1 MSTTVE
7 KHAFQAEVNEV
18 LSIVVNSLYSHR
30 EVFLREL
37 ISNASDAI
45 DHLNLKA
52 LSEPQLLGDDK
63 ELRIELLADKGKNT
77 LTIRDNGIGMSRDD
91 LISHL
96 GTIARSGTRKLVQSL
111 SAEQKKDVAM
121 IGQFGVGFYS
131 AFLVADSVTV
141 VSRQA
146 GSDEAWIWESQAKG
160 DFEVRKGERSNRG
173 TDIVLHLKDDAS
185 TSGRCA
191 RSCASTATTC
201 AGRSACRS
209 SATTRAARRP
219 TGRR

>member
-63 ELRIELLADKGKNT
+63 ELRIELLA
-77 LTIRDNGIGMSRDD
+77 
-91 LISHL
+91 
-96 GTIARSGTRKLVQSL
+96 
-111 SAEQKKDVAM
+111 
-121 IGQFGVGFYS
+121 
-131 AFLVADSVTV
+131 
-141 VSRQA
+141 
-146 GSDEAWIWESQAKG
+146 GSSWW
-160 DFEVRKGERSNRG
+160 
-173 TDIVLHLKDDAS
+173 L
-185 TSGRCA
+185 
-191 RSCASTATTC
+191 
-201 AGRSACRS
+201 
-209 SATTRAARRP
+209 RRLL
-219 TGRR
+219 RY